1 MKEEKAKVEVQKLN
15 VWVTKNQKDFLKT
28 KADLRGVSI
37 ATIVRNAID
46 MYQNVEALNTN
57 IDKICEIIDK
67 QMERSFKRYLD
78 RVIKLIVKNVISSES
93 SNHNTAEILAT
104 INNVDINE
112 VKNTAYHYAI
122 NYLQKRGGEDE

>member
-1 MKEEKAKVEVQKLN
+1 MQEDNLKVEAQKLN
-15 VWVTKNQKDFLKT
+15 VWITKSQKDFLRT
-28 KADLRGVSI
+28 KAEINSVSI
-37 ATIVRNAID
+37 ATIVREAID

-78 RVIKLIVKNVISSES
+78 RVIKLIIKGVISAES
-93 SNHNTAEILAT
+93 ANHNVAEILSS

-112 VKNTAYHYAI
+112 VKGTAHHYAI
-122 NYLQKRGGEDE
+122 NYLQKRGGIDE